1 MLRPLQELQDAA
13 FAFAE
18 EQQLTNEQTI
28 SFTIALMVNKGHN
41 YKTAFD
47 FVLFPGAFDTARKE
61 LSQPLIR

>member
-18 EQQLTNEQTI
+18 EQHLTNEQTI

-47 FVLFPGAFDTARKE
+47 FVLFPGAFNQVQKAA
-61 LSQPLIR
+61 